1 MAFGRGHARALP
13 RHDGAPVARAAVKGR
28 AFLVVVSLFDGRRYG
43 LLMITTIGYVAGSLS
58 QASLNVNSAA
68 GFFGPADKVRAG
80 AARKV
85 FSLTALSAARRR
97 TPAAARLILAASTFE
112 VFSGAQRACLALRR
126 LDFSSSSRPRFP
138 SGERR

>member
-13 RHDGAPVARAAVKGR
+13 RHDGAPVAR
-28 AFLVVVSLFDGRRYG
+28 VSQRDVLFWSWLFITDAGYG
-43 LLMITTIGYVAGSLS
+43 LEMITTIGYVAGSLS

-112 VFSGAQRACLALRR
+112 VLSGAQRACLALRR

>member
-1 MAFGRGHARALP
+1 M
-13 RHDGAPVARAAVKGR
+13 
-28 AFLVVVSLFDGRRYG
+28 VVVSLFDGRRYG

-97 TPAAARLILAASTFE
+97 TPAAAMLMVATSASE
-112 VFSGAQRACLALRR
+112 SQRR
-126 LDFSSSSRPRFP
+126 
-138 SGERR
+138 